1 MCKLLQYQQSEVFP
15 PHKNIL
21 CTEEWKKAMSRCWS
35 SGDYEQHPVF
45 CDPASLHRLLCLRQS
60 AGWILENCPLRSL
73 CFQLPTTFSFH
84 RDFLISQCKFT
95 LARSALI
102 IIHTPCRV
110 ERLIWCCEKYCSSPL
125 CCYLHSVTWKNIH
138 RRFFMQYSEENWVF
152 PRLTVIWH
160 FFLSLSLKVLIFAAL
175 CSREQVCTVRHH
187 INYSSGIQFTYVM
200 TLLVENLVCAE
211 VHQSCWNL
219 CESSKS
225 C

>member
-45 CDPASLHRLLCLRQS
+45 CDPASLHRLLCLRQT

-73 CFQLPTTFSFH
+73 CFQLPPTFSFH

-110 ERLIWCCEKYCSSPL
+110 ERLIWCCEKYCSSP
-125 CCYLHSVTWKNIH
+125 CVVTCTASPERIFIGDFSCNIV
-138 RRFFMQYSEENWVF
+138 RRIGFSQDW
-152 PRLTVIWH
+152 
-160 FFLSLSLKVLIFAAL
+160 
-175 CSREQVCTVRHH
+175 Q
-187 INYSSGIQFTYVM
+187 SSGIFSYLCPWKCLFLLPFAHGSKFVLSGTILT
-200 TLLVENLVCAE
+200 TLLVFSL
-211 VHQSCWNL
+211 HMLWPY
-219 CESSKS
+219 
-225 C
+225 